1 MQLDGFA
8 LRDGYS
14 TICVARNHFWDT
26 SEIHILRIRKHDIP
40 KARAVKILTPAVTH
54 VSWDDDKGPCGANF
68 SKTPAFD
75 VPVMRMG
82 SVDW

>member
-1 MQLDGFA
+1 MDTA
-8 LRDGYS
+8 LSVLQGTTSGTLLKS
-14 TICVARNHFWDT
+14 TSCGISW
-26 SEIHILRIRKHDIP
+26 IRKHDIP

-75 VPVMRMG
+75 VLVMRMG